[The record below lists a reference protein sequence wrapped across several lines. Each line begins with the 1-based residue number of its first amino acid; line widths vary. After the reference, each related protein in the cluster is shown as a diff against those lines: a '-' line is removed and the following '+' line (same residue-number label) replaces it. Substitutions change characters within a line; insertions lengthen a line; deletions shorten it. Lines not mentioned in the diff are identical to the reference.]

1 MCCECMILFWN
12 NEKRFMVEYD
22 YLQSHLV
29 IVYFQTEAHF
39 SLLVSRTNDGKY
51 SHSKQITAVHCHER
65 Y

>member
-1 MCCECMILFWN
+1 
-12 NEKRFMVEYD
+12 MVEYD